1 MVQRTGNEINFAVL
15 IAENCADVITMSKP
29 KKEHKMNETE
39 QASSRR
45 SFFTLIWIG
54 LGLVAFI
61 EFIGIVTAFI
71 LPRKKKAKTGHFGAI
86 IDVGPVDK
94 FPKESVTAF
103 IRGKFYLCRLKD
115 GGFLA
120 VSRQCTHLGCTVPWS
135 DKEKK
140 FVCPCHA
147 SAFDITGEV
156 ISPPAPRALDIYHLY
171 IENSIVKVD
180 TGRRF
185 KRSGFHTDQVVYNK
199 KA

>member
-15 IAENCADVITMSKP
+15 IAENSADVTTMSKP
-29 KKEHKMNETE
+29 KEEHKMNETE
-39 QASSRR
+39 QLPSRR

-54 LGLVAFI
+54 LGFVAFI

-120 VSRQCTHLGCTVPWS
+120 VSRQCTHLGCTVPWL

-180 TGRRF
+180 TGRRV
-185 KRSGFHTDQVVYNK
+185 KRSGFHTGQVVYNK